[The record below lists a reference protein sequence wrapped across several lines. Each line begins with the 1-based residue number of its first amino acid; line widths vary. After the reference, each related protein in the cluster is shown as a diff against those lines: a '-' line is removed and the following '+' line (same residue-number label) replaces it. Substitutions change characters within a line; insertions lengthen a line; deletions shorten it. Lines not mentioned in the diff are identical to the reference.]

1 MAELPF
7 GRGYRSGPD
16 ARVAQAESWDRRS
29 RDISREDE
37 WLITPM
43 NMLGGDTHG
52 STGYAQELRLFPIP
66 RLTRTLKAKSV
77 RIRVTTSSAGSVVR
91 VAMYRYSP
99 GTTRSD
105 VTVGKEFSKIPL
117 SEVMFSGASTGVKE
131 VDLSMDLTLL
141 PDVYYFMGAFVSN
154 GSIGV
159 VSDANTSHRI
169 IPVSVMPISNDVLPP
184 KVPQSSLT
192 KSYAKYFPWVVYL
205 SSVGADVI

>member
-29 RDISREDE
+29 RDIAREDE

-52 STGYAQELRLFPIP
+52 ATGYAQELRLFPIP

-77 RIRVTTSSAGSVVR
+77 RIRVTTSSAGSLIR
-91 VAMYRYSP
+91 VAMYQYNSN
-99 GTTRSD
+99 TQQ
-105 VTVGKEFSKIPL
+105 GKQFLKLPL
-117 SEVMFSGASTGVKE
+117 SEALFSGAATGVKE
-131 VDLSMDLTLL
+131 EDLAQELTLL
-141 PDVYYFMGAFVSN
+141 PDTYYFMGAFVSN
-154 GSIGV
+154 NSVGL
-159 VSDANTSHRI
+159 VSDANTSHRV
-169 IPVSVMPISNDVLPP
+169 IPVNVVAFDGASNTLPGN
-184 KVPQSSLT
+184 VPQSSLT